1 MGSPAHVLALV
12 AALDHVT
19 AIMSRS
25 IATRTGDDGTTSLLY
40 GQRVPK
46 DHPQIEAV
54 GTFDELN
61 VALGAAKSRLATSG
75 AEGANN
81 AREAEVRELLTQA
94 QKNLIALMG
103 ELACAESDAAR
114 YAASKFEKIS
124 ADDVRRLDAAV
135 DVLEAR
141 GLKFDGW
148 ATPGANDRAAT
159 FELARTTARRAER
172 RLAALPA
179 HGRNVR
185 PELRQFVNRLSD
197 WLWLLARE
205 AEQ

>member
-1 MGSPAHVLALV
+1 
-12 AALDHVT
+12 
-19 AIMSRS
+19 MSS

-61 VALGAAKSRLATSG
+61 VALGAVKPHLATIG
-75 AEGANN
+75 
-81 AREAEVRELLTQA
+81 READIRTLLLA
-94 QKNLIALMG
+94 LQKNLVALMG
-103 ELACAESDAAR
+103 ELACAEADAVR
-114 YAASKFEKIS
+114 YATSKLEKIS
-124 ADDVRRLDAAV
+124 AADITCLDKAVAA
-135 DVLEAR
+135 LEAR

-148 ATPGANDRAAT
+148 AMPGANARSSAFDV
-159 FELARTTARRAER
+159 ARTTARRAER
-172 RLAALPA
+172 CLASLPA

-185 PELRQFVNRLSD
+185 PELRQWINRSSD
-197 WLWLLARE
+197 LLWLLARE